1 MRSRFASMDAPIAA
15 VAALLIV
22 AAPALWAQA
31 GSDVDETS
39 SLVVMLRDSLRET
52 LTVGSGIIVGRR
64 DLRLYVVTAN
74 HVVRR
79 GDDQARHI
87 AVRLKLVPE
96 EEFHGELLAAADPAM
111 DLAVVSVDIPPKRAA
126 VLCSLPFNS
135 LGNPPS
141 LERGDEVYSVGNPHG
156 VAWGTPVTPDLVA
169 RHDSQTITYQSSFIA
184 VGHSGGALITA
195 DGKLV
200 GMIRSDE
207 PPFGIAVRIDR
218 ALERV
223 REWKLPVRLRGDD
236 SKTPLLVAA
245 EARDTSEMRR
255 VLGEGCGNADMHLR
269 EGETALRAAAERG
282 DTTIIA
288 FLLAVGADPK
298 SPTYNYYGVITP
310 LHMAA
315 RHGHMAVV
323 RMLLSHGAEV
333 DGAPGDSTGTPLAEG
348 VEARHAD
355 IVQVLARAG
364 ATLGAVTGDSRRVPV
379 LHLATRRDDTKMVS
393 TLLAAGAKPKEWRPD
408 FGTALHQAAAY
419 GAIESAKLLLAGGAD
434 VNAGSYTP
442 LHYAASVG
450 SAKMVKFLLERGAKV
465 NARDSDRNTPLLLA
479 IADNYVPLN
488 GDPGGFRSPGAIEVV
503 KLLIGAG
510 ADLTARRAL
519 PQSGVCSSDS
529 DYPLHEVVKL
539 ASVDGAKAL
548 ELTRLLI
555 SAGAPVNVT
564 DCEGATP
571 LAVALRH
578 DWNEGVALLR
588 ASGAK

>member
-1 MRSRFASMDAPIAA
+1 MRSRFASIDAPIAA
-15 VAALLIV
+15 AAALLII
-22 AAPALWAQA
+22 AASALRAQA

-39 SLVVMLRDSLRET
+39 SLVVMLRDSLRDT
-52 LTVGSGIIVGRR
+52 PTVGAGIIVGRR

-79 GDDQARHI
+79 GDDQARQI
-87 AVRLKLVPE
+87 AVTLKLAPD
-96 EEFHGELLAAADPAM
+96 EEFRGELLAAADPAL
-111 DLAVVSVDIPPKRAA
+111 DLAVVGVDIPPKHAA
-126 VLCSLPFNS
+126 ALCGLPFNS
-135 LGNPPS
+135 LRTSPK

-169 RHDSQTITYQSSFIA
+169 LHDSQTITYQSSFIA

-223 REWKLPVRLRGDD
+223 REWKLPVRLRADD

-245 EARDTSEMRR
+245 QARDTSEMRR

-282 DTTIIA
+282 DTTIVA
-288 FLLAVGADPK
+288 FLLAAGADPK
-298 SPTYNYYGVITP
+298 SPTYNYFGVITP
-310 LHMAA
+310 LHMAG
-315 RHGHMAVV
+315 RHGHVAVV
-323 RMLLSHGAEV
+323 RMLLSRGAEV
-333 DGAPGDSTGTPLAEG
+333 DGARGDSTGTPLAEA

-364 ATLGAVTGDSRRVPV
+364 ATLRAVTDDRVPV

-393 TLLAAGAKPKEWRPD
+393 TLLALGANPKEWRPD

-419 GAIESAKLLLAGGAD
+419 GAVESAKLLLAAGAD
-434 VNAGSYTP
+434 VNAGAYTP

-450 SAKMVKFLLERGAKV
+450 NAKMVKFLLERGAKV
-465 NARDSDRNTPLLLA
+465 NARDSERDTPLLLA

-510 ADLTARRAL
+510 ADVAARRGV
-519 PQSGVCSSDS
+519 PPGVCSSDS
-529 DYPLHEVVKL
+529 DYPLHKVVHM
-539 ASVDGAKAL
+539 ANADGAKAL

-555 SAGAPVNVT
+555 AAGSPVNVT

-578 DWNEGVALLR
+578 DWSAGVALLR